1 MGRNN
6 AFRMKAEK
14 GDLKMVGENKSE
26 NQTVRYL
33 GTEVKM
39 PE

>member
-1 MGRNN
+1 M
-6 AFRMKAEK
+6 FRMKAGK
-14 GDLKMVGENKSE
+14 GDLKIVGESKSE
-26 NQTVRYL
+26 NQTVCYL